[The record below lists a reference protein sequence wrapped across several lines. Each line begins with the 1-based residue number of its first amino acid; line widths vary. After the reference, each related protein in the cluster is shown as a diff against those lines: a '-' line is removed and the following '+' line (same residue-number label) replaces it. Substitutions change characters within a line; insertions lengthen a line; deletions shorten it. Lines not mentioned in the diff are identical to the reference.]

1 MATRMRAIVSLLV
14 ITLCC
19 IGIVEGGYRGLEYL
33 MSLAIEKSANV
44 QIKTDMAAVAGRVG
58 SGKKHNHR
66 IILARNLFGA
76 IPGNGAGAAGV
87 DALDTLEASGLGV
100 VLMGTIG
107 DREGGDRAIILD
119 KKTGKQQIYRQGDT
133 LQGKAIKDIRR
144 GKVILTANGLDEIL
158 DIREAAKLRPV
169 AKNDDAGSVPPK
181 SPGFGEGE
189 VAAENPVGDE
199 GQAVDLPQ
207 QPHSEGTVGI
217 GQSGKRIIRPVIIRP
232 PLPPAND

>member
-1 MATRMRAIVSLLV
+1 MATRMHAIVSLLV

-19 IGIVEGGYRGLEYL
+19 IGIVEGGYRAIEAL
-33 MSLAIEKSANV
+33 MLHAMEKSANARP
-44 QIKTDMAAVAGRVG
+44 KDDAESLAGQSG
-58 SGKKHNHR
+58 TGKKHDHR

-76 IPGNGAGAAGV
+76 IPGNGGGGAAV
-87 DALDTLEASGLGV
+87 DALDSLEASGLGV

-133 LQGKAIKDIRR
+133 LQGKTVKDIRR

-169 AKNDDAGSVPPK
+169 TKNVDSSLEKPK

-189 VAAENPVGDE
+189 VVAEHPTGE
-199 GQAVDLPQ
+199 ERQAVDLPQ
-207 QPHSEGTVGI
+207 QTLSGEGKEI
-217 GQSGKRIIRPVIIRP
+217 GQSGNRIIRPVIIRP
-232 PLPPAND
+232 HRPPAND